1 VRRRPVTFLLGS
13 AVAVVAAA
21 PAAAAEVSIGLDETN
36 PNQPLWAP
44 ADVTIAAGD
53 TVRWQLAGALPHNIH
68 STTIAGTGGWD
79 YQADDPAQ
87 PAAFKFDTP
96 GRYRFYCTIHSDG
109 TNGMAGTVTV
119 GNPPPPP
126 PPPLSEQE
134 FPNTGTVSPDAYE
147 VGGIDTIDP
156 RLRSV
161 AAKRSGKRVRVS
173 FRVNEQSV
181 VTVRFQRGRKVVK
194 TKRAAT
200 ERRGSVTVRG
210 LKAGRY
216 RVSVVA
222 TDPAGNDSSR
232 RRASF
237 RVR

>member
-1 VRRRPVTFLLGS
+1 VRRRPLTFLLGS
-13 AVAVVAAA
+13 AVAVAAAA
-21 PAAAAEVSIGLDETN
+21 PAAAAPVTVHGTDAQVFDKPAVNVEV
-36 PNQPLWAP
+36 
-44 ADVTIAAGD
+44 GD
-53 TVRWQLAGALPHNIH
+53 TVTWTFDPGLPHDVTSNSANWSHKSTTTAPAPPTQFTFTAPGVYEYVCSIH
-68 STTIAGTGGWD
+68 STTM
-79 YQADDPAQ
+79 
-87 PAAFKFDTP
+87 
-96 GRYRFYCTIHSDG
+96 R
-109 TNGMAGTVTV
+109 GTVTV

-126 PPPLSEQE
+126 PPPLSEQP
-134 FPNTGTVSPDAYE
+134 FPNDGTVSPDAYE
-147 VGGIDTIDP
+147 VGGIDTADP

-161 AAKRSGKRVRVS
+161 RAKRSGKRVRVS

-181 VTVRFQRGRKVVK
+181 VTVRFQRGRKVVR

-216 RVSVVA
+216 RVKVVA
-222 TDPAGNDSSR
+222 TDPAGNDSSA